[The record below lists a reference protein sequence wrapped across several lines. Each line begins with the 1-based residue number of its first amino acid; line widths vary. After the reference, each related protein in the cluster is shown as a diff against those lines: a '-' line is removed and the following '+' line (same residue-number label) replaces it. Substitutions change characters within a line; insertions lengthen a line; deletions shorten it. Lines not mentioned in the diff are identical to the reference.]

1 MPCVVNVHLL
11 ARDQARHKL
20 KIGVKN
26 MKKYKVIIT
35 SAKDVKLLNDK
46 ISINSLFTV
55 GETIN
60 NNLLHVGVNVAT
72 DKRVIDGMKELAHKR
87 GYCTNKDWMTFDDDL
102 CGHKYAVCCKHKD
115 IASKQYIVDECEC
128 LEDATNDLNKWRHSG
143 TDYSYYILDT
153 DNNKILN

>member
-1 MPCVVNVHLL
+1 MVNVHLL

-46 ISINSLFTV
+46 ISIDSLFTV

-102 CGHKYAVCCKHKD
+102 CGHKYAVCCKHKN
-115 IASKQYIVDECEC
+115 IASKQYIVNECEC

-143 TDYSYYILDT
+143 TDYDYYILDT

>member
-1 MPCVVNVHLL
+1 
-11 ARDQARHKL
+11 
-20 KIGVKN
+20 

-46 ISINSLFTV
+46 ISIDSLFTV

-60 NNLLHVGVNVAT
+60 NNLLHVGINVAT

-102 CGHKYAVCCKHKD
+102 CGHKYAVCCKHKN
-115 IASKQYIVDECEC
+115 IASKQYIVNECEC

-143 TDYSYYILDT
+143 TDYSYYILET